1 MSVTAIPYDQ
11 YFSSNVNVPEYG
23 PTVPSSSFASDTFS
37 SLNTSLRSFVPAN
50 CPCTPATSGA
60 LFTVTGSITG
70 HSVSEPSAPYPSP
83 ALAEAVPST
92 TSNSSPAGFA
102 VVVFSPDVVTAVVVV
117 AAAVVVST
125 SPPSPITIV
134 RGVVVVVYNW
144 LFSSPNLFSSRLTVY
159 VPSFIPLGILTV
171 TLVIG

>member
-92 TSNSSPAGFA
+92 TSNSSPTGFA
-102 VVVFSPDVVTAVVVV
+102 VVAVVVT
-117 AAAVVVST
+117 ST
-125 SPPSPITIV
+125 SFFT
-134 RGVVVVVYNW
+134 
-144 LFSSPNLFSSRLTVY
+144 
-159 VPSFIPLGILTV
+159 
-171 TLVIG
+171 